1 MRKPI
6 LLLCIF
12 MAMAVSVSSNYGQ
25 TSAPLRLV
33 QTIPMPHVSG
43 RIDHLALDIEHQKLY
58 VAALGNN
65 TLEVI
70 DLRAGKVVQTITGLK
85 EPQGVV
91 YIASMGK
98 LFVTTGGDGK
108 CYAYSGDPLR
118 QLAVSEVGEDADNIR
133 FDTAANRLY
142 VGYGG
147 GALAAIDPSTLTLLG
162 EVKLAGHPESF
173 QLEKTGPKIYVNV
186 PDARQVAVVDR
197 LKQTVLSTWP
207 LENVQ
212 ANFPMALNE
221 ATHRILIA
229 TRKPAKLVV
238 LDAGS
243 GKRVAEMDCAGDA
256 DDLFY
261 DAAKRLVYVS
271 CGEGMIDIFAERDA
285 DHYPEVVRVP
295 TAAGART
302 SLWVPELNRLFLAAP
317 SRGGRQAA
325 VRIYQRD

>member
-1 MRKPI
+1 MRNFV
-6 LLLCIF
+6 LLLISS
-12 MAMAVSVSSNYGQ
+12 AAVVSVIYGQ
-25 TSAPLRLV
+25 NSVPLRLI
-33 QTIPMPHVSG
+33 QTIPMPNVSG
-43 RIDHLALDIEHQKLY
+43 RIDHLALDSEHQRLY

-70 DLRAGKVVQTITGLK
+70 DLRTGKVIQTVTGLK
-85 EPQGVV
+85 EPQGVIYV
-91 YIASMGK
+91 ASMGK
-98 LFVTTGGDGK
+98 LFVSTGGDGK

-118 QLAVSEVGEDADNIR
+118 QLAVADVGEDADNIR
-133 FDTAANRLY
+133 YDAGANRLY

-147 GALAAIDPSTLTLLG
+147 GALAAIDPSTLKRLG

-173 QLEKTGPKIYVNV
+173 QLGNAGAKIYVNV
-186 PDARQVAVVDR
+186 PDARQVAVVDL

-221 ATHRILIA
+221 ATHRIFVA
-229 TRKPAKLVV
+229 TRKPARLVV
-238 LDAGS
+238 LDSGS
-243 GKRVAEMDCAGDA
+243 GKKVTELDCAGDA

-261 DAAKRLVYVS
+261 DGAKKLIYIS
-271 CGEGMIDIFAERDA
+271 CGEGMIDVFGERNP
-285 DHYPEVVRVP
+285 DHYQEVVRIP

-317 SRGGRQAA
+317 TRGGQQAA
-325 VRIYQRD
+325 VRIYQRN